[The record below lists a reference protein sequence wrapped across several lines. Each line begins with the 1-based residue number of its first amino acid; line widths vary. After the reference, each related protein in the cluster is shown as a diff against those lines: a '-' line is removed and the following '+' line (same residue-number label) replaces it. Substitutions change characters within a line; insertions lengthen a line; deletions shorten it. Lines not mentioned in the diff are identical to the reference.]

1 MSRLIVIR
9 IRVALLLEI
18 FLPGGL
24 FGSGPGEA
32 CDKDSGRHRNDLVG
46 EQTWKNKENQTQ
58 AHI

>member
-1 MSRLIVIR
+1 ME
-9 IRVALLLEI
+9 LLLEI